1 MAVAAVAAVAVAA
14 VAVAVEADAEAREA
28 MADAARST
36 STARSR
42 GGGIVVAGVVRLY
55 AKVALE
61 YSAACTRMMALCYVC
76 ACGCTEALQ

>member
-1 MAVAAVAAVAVAA
+1 MAEAAEVVAVA
-14 VAVAVEADAEAREA
+14 AVAVEADAEAREA